1 MAVCLF
7 VWSEDWIWS
16 RAEAR
21 AAARILWEASLF
33 SWFFGGIGGSARRV
47 FGRLRVRI
55 RVGLGLFRQWPV
67 VGSPPS
73 LSFLFGDSN
82 YPNRLNRDQHLSIL
96 FKAMTNGVPRPLSM
110 FRLLIVCCSR
120 PCMKNCFKTPPA
132 KRNAYAGGP
141 FLHLARMSFVV

>member
-1 MAVCLF
+1 LAVCLF

-82 YPNRLNRDQHLSIL
+82 LPIVASINLIQSDDEWCSAAFEHVQTLDCLL
-96 FKAMTNGVPRPLSM
+96 F
-110 FRLLIVCCSR
+110 
-120 PCMKNCFKTPPA
+120 
-132 KRNAYAGGP
+132 
-141 FLHLARMSFVV
+141 